1 MTATAKAALRRA
13 ELLDVAINLFYEKG
27 YAHTTLQDIAD
38 RMGFT
43 KAAIYY
49 YAKNKEEL
57 LVEIY
62 TAIVEPA
69 IAEARALAAAPA
81 TDGATQFVALIEQ
94 HLQTFLHNVEAN
106 AVFEVQNFSLSE
118 AARLRIHALGREY
131 DAVLSAV
138 YDNGI
143 ADGSIAPGDATI
155 AVNAVIGMCNS
166 AHRWYRPRGKFTVNQ
181 VISQLVGIV
190 DSGVR
195 MRGSDPQSEEI

>member
-1 MTATAKAALRRA
+1 MTTDIKTAPRRA
-13 ELLDVAINLFYEKG
+13 ELLDVATHLFYEKG

-69 IAEARALAAAPA
+69 IARARELSAEP
-81 TDGATQFVALIEQ
+81 TGDGATLFVALIEQ
-94 HLQTFLHNVEAN
+94 HLRTFLHNVEAN
-106 AVFEVQNFSLSE
+106 AVFDVQNFSLSE
-118 AARLRIHALGREY
+118 PAKKRIQALAREY
-131 DAVLSAV
+131 HAVLRKV
-138 YDNGI
+138 YDAGI
-143 ADGSIAPGDATI
+143 ADGSIAPGNSTI

-166 AHRWYRPRGKFTVNQ
+166 AHRWYRPRGRFSADG
-181 VISQLVGIV
+181 VITELLGLVSTGI
-190 DSGVR
+190 R
-195 MRGSDPQSEEI
+195 TTHR

>member
-1 MTATAKAALRRA
+1 MTATAKAAPRRA
-13 ELLDVAINLFYEKG
+13 ELLDVAISLFYEKG

-69 IAEARALAAAPA
+69 IANARELAAQPA
-81 TDGATQFVALIEQ
+81 RDGAAQFVALIEQ

-106 AVFEVQNFSLSE
+106 AVFEVQNFSLSDP
-118 AARLRIHALGREY
+118 AKRRIQALGREY
-131 DAVLSAV
+131 NDVLLSV
-138 YDNGI
+138 YEAGI
-143 ADGSIAPGDATI
+143 ADGSISDANPKI
-155 AVNAVIGMCNS
+155 AVNAIIGMCNS
-166 AHRWYRPRGKFTVNQ
+166 AHRWYRPRGRVATNQ
-181 VISQLVGIV
+181 VIAQLVGLV
-190 DSGVR
+190 ESGIR
-195 MRGSDPQSEEI
+195 PPSGD